1 VDWIKKGGEM
11 SIGKIRNILYKT
23 AKYLGDIN
31 AIKRAS
37 KRGDFTPIIKRIIRR
52 IYGYIAGRGMPK

>member
-1 VDWIKKGGEM
+1 L
-11 SIGKIRNILYKT
+11 SISKIRSILYKS

-31 AIKRAS
+31 AINRAI
-37 KRGDFTPIIKRIIRR
+37 KKGDITPIIKRIIRR

>member
-11 SIGKIRNILYKT
+11 SIGKIRSVLYKT

-31 AIKRAS
+31 AIKRAV

>member
-1 VDWIKKGGEM
+1 M
-11 SIGKIRNILYKT
+11 SIGKIRSILYKV

-31 AIKRAS
+31 AIKRAV
-37 KRGDFTPIIKRIIRR
+37 KKGDFTPILKRVIRR

>member
-1 VDWIKKGGEM
+1 M
-11 SIGKIRNILYKT
+11 SIGKIRSILYKT

-31 AIKRAS
+31 AIKRAI
-37 KRGDFTPIIKRIIRR
+37 KKGDFTPVIKRIIRR